1 MVAGAAGGDLNLTP
15 VEPWHRREGE
25 VVREAAVVVVELV
38 AEDGDGDN
46 YKGVIRS

>member
-15 VEPWHRREGE
+15 VEPWHRRDGE
-25 VVREAAVVVVELV
+25 VVREAAVLELV

-46 YKGVIRS
+46 CKGVIRS